1 MMMPLPRSGKVHV
14 ARAEFRAR
22 VLARLATLHYQL
34 GNAAEGDRL
43 CAEVLALANRH
54 WALAYNDTERGR
66 HSLAVSLSEDEGKSW
81 KWTRHL
87 EYNAP
92 GPDATHAAYPSI
104 IQARD
109 GTLHVSYT
117 YTVHGKHAR
126 RDADPGARCWKTR
139 VSPGGGAFAAGSSM
153 RN

>member
-1 MMMPLPRSGKVHV
+1 M
-14 ARAEFRAR
+14 
-22 VLARLATLHYQL
+22 L
-34 GNAAEGDRL
+34 G
-43 CAEVLALANRH
+43 LANGH
-54 WALAYNDTERGR
+54 WALVYNDTERGR

-126 RDADPGARCWKTR
+126 RDAQGRSLHEGIKYVHFDESWIKEQK
-139 VSPGGGAFAAGSSM
+139 
-153 RN
+153 